1 MHGARTL
8 DSAVLLANCQ
18 VHPLVFQILFRV
30 PSLSLPPVPFREQA
44 SCQGFGPRATFPGAS
59 THLEASQVLDTF
71 RPQVLSTSRRL
82 SPRSGSTGLFR
93 PAAAS
98 RAFARSGACLLHA
111 ATASSSEAS
120 SPLPLLT
127 GRSPARV
134 WRPQP
139 VTSASRPSSAWSSRS
154 RESVVSLPSGRS
166 PPRVCAPPGLLFP
179 PWSRF
184 TREPPL
190 MKLPDQTRAR
200 AFALALA

>member
-1 MHGARTL
+1 LPG
-8 DSAVLLANCQ
+8 SS
-18 VHPLVFQILFRV
+18 PRV
-30 PSLSLPPVPFREQA
+30 PDPLQSSFALTPARSLSGAGFLPGFQP
-44 SCQGFGPRATFPGAS
+44 SCDVSGRVHSPRGFPGPRYVPSAGA
-59 THLEASQVLDTF
+59 LN
-71 RPQVLSTSRRL
+71 LSTAFSALRLHGLVSSR
-82 SPRSGSTGLFR
+82 
-93 PAAAS
+93 S
-98 RAFARSGACLLHA
+98 RIQGIHARSGAYLLHA

-120 SPLPLLT
+120 APLPLLT

-154 RESVVSLPSGRS
+154 RESVVSLPSGHS

-190 MKLPDQTRAR
+190 MKLHDQTFAR
-200 AFALALA
+200 AFALAPA